1 MLFWGEYEQS
11 LIPDRDLM
19 TDQTTDIIQVI
30 GELMSFIGVTSR
42 TMGEGLLM
50 EQKLLQS
57 ITAAHP
63 SMGRV
68 EEG

>member
-30 GELMSFIGVTSR
+30 GELMSFIGGTSR